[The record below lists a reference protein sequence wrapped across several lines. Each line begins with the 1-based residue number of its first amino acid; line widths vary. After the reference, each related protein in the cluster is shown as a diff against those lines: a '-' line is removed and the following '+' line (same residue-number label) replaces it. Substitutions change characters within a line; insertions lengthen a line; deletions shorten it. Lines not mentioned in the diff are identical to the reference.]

1 MPGETG
7 DGGGDRSA
15 SRRRVLRSL
24 GVTGLSL
31 GASGAGTARALA
43 GGASVQQGGNRS
55 NATIGGGSVGPTTVV
70 LGGEREGWFGL
81 APDAVRGARNPR
93 LPLAAGAQYE
103 IAWVNLDGL
112 RHQLVLTGAD
122 GALLAETG
130 GAAAT
135 GETRSVA
142 FEATPD
148 LASYRCRFHPDAMQG
163 GVAVEGAAAG
173 GDRTA
178 GNRTDGNR
186 TADGTS
192 RSGTTENATGGNA
205 TGGNGTQN
213 QSRR

>member
-7 DGGGDRSA
+7 DGGGERA
-15 SRRRVLRSL
+15 TSRRKVLRSL

-31 GASGAGTARALA
+31 GASGAVTARALA

-55 NATIGGGSVGPTTVV
+55 NATIGGGGVGPTTVV

-81 APDAVRGARNPR
+81 APDAIRGARNPR

-130 GAAAT
+130 DAAAT

-148 LASYRCRFHPDAMQG
+148 LASYRCRFHPNAMRG
-163 GVAVEGAAAG
+163 RVAVEGAAVG
-173 GDRTA
+173 GDRAAGNQTA
-178 GNRTDGNR
+178 GNG
-186 TADGTS
+186 TADGM
-192 RSGTTENATGGNA
+192 NGNA
-205 TGGNGTQN
+205 TGGNGTGGNATRN